1 MLNKNKLAL
10 TSNQTVFL
18 LVVYCLV
25 VLNLGFWN
33 HFFSIQQEAGYNW
46 LLIATMPIF
55 LAAAMNLVFQLL
67 FYPYWHRVFFPIV
80 LVLGSGAAYAVMTQG
95 IYFNADQIV
104 NILHTDPGEA
114 SAWISPKFV
123 GWVLCTGVIPALLY
137 AFGLKLKPA
146 STTWW
151 KGVGWRLISM
161 VASLLVVGVVAGV
174 AYQSYASFFRN
185 HKAIVHKIVPSSYLG
200 GIVRVAY
207 NHYEEN
213 RPFEPIGLDAQ
224 RKVAQGAEK
233 NVFILVVGE
242 TTRAQNWGLNSHA
255 PATTPQLAAMPDVIN
270 FPDVSSCGTS
280 TAVSVPCMFS
290 NMGRA
295 NFNDG
300 KARHQ
305 EGLLDILQRAG
316 LYVSWRENDSGCKGV
331 CDRVKQLNIIDIAPP
346 QACKNGLCFDSTLLL
361 NLKEEIAAMPND
373 GVIVLHT
380 VGSHGP
386 AYYDRYPV
394 ELRKFTPTCDTNQ
407 LQDCSSEQLQNTYN
421 NTVLAVDDMLAKT
434 IQLLK
439 NSNVNAAL
447 WYMSDHGESLGE
459 KGMYLHGAPY
469 VVAPKEQTHIPMVF
483 WANEGFYK
491 AKGLN
496 RQCLTEKSVQP
507 YSHDHVFSSMLGVLD
522 VSTREYKVEGD
533 MFAACRG

>member
-55 LAAAMNLVFQLL
+55 LEAAMNLVLHLL
-67 FYPYWHRVFFPIV
+67 FYHYFNLVFFPIV

-114 SAWISPKFV
+114 SAWISSKFV
-123 GWVLCTGVIPALLY
+123 VWVVCTGVLPALLY
-137 AFGLKLKPA
+137 VLGFRLKPA
-146 STTWW
+146 ASVRW
-151 KGVGWRLISM
+151 KNVGWRLVSM
-161 VASLLVVGVVAGV
+161 LGSLVVIGAIAGV

-200 GIVRVAY
+200 GIVQVGL
-207 NHYEEN
+207 NHYEAS
-213 RPFEPIGLDAQ
+213 RPLERIGLDAS
-224 RKVAQGAEK
+224 RKVAQGAQK
-233 NVFILVVGE
+233 NVLIFVVGE
-242 TTRAQNWGLNSHA
+242 TTRAQNWGLNPNA
-255 PATTPQLAAMPDVIN
+255 PQTTPQLAAMPEVIN
-270 FPDVSSCGTS
+270 YPEVVSCGTS

-290 NMGRA
+290 KMGHADYNERV
-295 NFNDG
+295 
-300 KARHQ
+300 ARHQ

-316 LYVSWRENDSGCKGV
+316 LYVSWKDNDGGCKGV
-331 CDRVKQLNIIDIAPP
+331 CDRVKNMRIIETANPKE
-346 QACKNGLCFDSTLLL
+346 CKDGLCYDRTLLEHL
-361 NLKEEIAAMPND
+361 QEEIASMPQD

-386 AYYDRYPV
+386 AYYERYPQ
-394 ELRKFTPTCDTNQ
+394 EFRKFTPTCDTNQ
-407 LQDCSSEQLQNTYN
+407 LQDCDAERLQNTYN
-421 NTVLAVDDMLAKT
+421 NTILSVDDTLVRT
-434 IQLLK
+434 IRLLQA
-439 NSNVNAAL
+439 SQVNAAV
-447 WYMSDHGESLGE
+447 WYVSDHGESLGE

-469 VVAPKEQTHIPMVF
+469 VVAPAEQTHVPMVF
-483 WANEGFYK
+483 WANTGFYQ

-496 RQCLTEKSVQP
+496 YQCLKERSSKLH
-507 YSHDHVFSSMLGVLD
+507 SHDHVFSSILGLMD
-522 VSTREYKVEGD
+522 VSTSEYRQDRE